1 MQLVIEVKGENH
13 GRPYYQKMP
22 SRAGAPAPEVYV
34 YYWDGRDGTSFEGWW
49 FGKAVGG
56 NEVWSHCPEKA
67 MLPPLKGWKIP
78 FQAPPKNSFL
88 MMPRP
93 S

>member
-1 MQLVIEVKGENH
+1 MAPPSRGGGSARRVELKRKGE
-13 GRPYYQKMP
+13 G
-22 SRAGAPAPEVYV
+22 PE
-34 YYWDGRDGTSFEGWW
+34 GLQRQ
-49 FGKAVGG
+49 AVGG